1 MIDLFGNI
9 VFQKVKKN
17 DFKLKFKYPTEKER
31 QNMNIVNRD
40 MSAEEKKKLSKNEQ
54 SISELLEDLKNGT
67 IQKENLS
74 QEMLNELKVL
84 LGIWKIQ

>member
-1 MIDLFGNI
+1 MEKLTSE
-9 VFQKVKKN
+9 FQKVKDN
-17 DFKLKFKYPTEKER
+17 HFKLKFKYPTEEER

-40 MSAEEKKKLSKNEQ
+40 MSAEEKRKLSKNEQ

-74 QEMLNELKVL
+74 QEMLDELKAL
-84 LGIWKIQ
+84 LGI

>member
-1 MIDLFGNI
+1 
-9 VFQKVKKN
+9 
-17 DFKLKFKYPTEKER
+17 
-31 QNMNIVNRD
+31 

-84 LGIWKIQ
+84 LGI